1 MPGAGGAVAG
11 PPPPAG
17 NSGPCTFTFKV
28 TTVTARGTYSPK
40 NVGALWIE
48 DGAGKFVKSLE
59 VWGAT
64 RLSNLTAW
72 TSVSGNNK
80 VDAVTSA
87 THGSHGPHTGNWN
100 CSDVN
105 HASVVNGSYQACVS
119 FAESDA
125 FPFFGPAPIL
135 FCAPFNKGSGPATSS
150 PANQANFTQMQLVM
164 N

>member
-1 MPGAGGAVAG
+1 MPGAGGA
-11 PPPPAG
+11 PPAG
-17 NSGPCTFTFKV
+17 NSGPCTFTFNV
-28 TTVTARGTYSPK
+28 TTVTARGTYAPR

-48 DGAGKFVKSLE
+48 DSAGKFVKSLE

-64 RLSNLTAW
+64 RLSNLTGW
-72 TSVSGNNK
+72 TSVSGSPASSAT

-87 THGSHGPHTGNWN
+87 THSNHGPHTGNWN

-105 HASVVNGSYQACVS
+105 HASVVNGSYKACVS
-119 FAESDA
+119 FAESDS
-125 FPFFGPAPIL
+125 FLGFGAAPIV

-150 PANQANFTQMQLVM
+150 PPNQANFTQMQLIM